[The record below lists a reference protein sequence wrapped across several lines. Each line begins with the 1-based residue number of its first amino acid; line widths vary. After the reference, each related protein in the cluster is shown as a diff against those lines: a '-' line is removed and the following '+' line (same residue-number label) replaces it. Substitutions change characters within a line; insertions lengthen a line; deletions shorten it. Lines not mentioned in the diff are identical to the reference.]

1 MIMAKYEMMYI
12 VKPSGEEKVNAT
24 TAKVL
29 GVLEKYGAEVQK
41 NDAWGE
47 KALAYE
53 IAGYNRGC
61 YYLTSFDLKER
72 KIKQIHQ
79 EINYIEDVLRLMI
92 IVKDN

>member
-1 MIMAKYEMMYI
+1 MAKYEMMYI
-12 VKPSGEEKVNAT
+12 VKPSGEEKVNET

-61 YYLTSFDLKER
+61 YYLTSFGLKER
-72 KIKQIHQ
+72 NIKQIHQ
-79 EINYIEDVLRLMI
+79 DINYIEDVLRLMI